1 MERKRPSRILIVVII
16 LAVLAGAYYVFQAY
30 ASSNNTQLKASGTIE
45 AVDVNVSPELSG
57 KVSEVLAEE
66 GQTVKA
72 GDVLLKLDETLLQ
85 AQRDQA

>member
-1 MERKRPSRILIVVII
+1 MVAIIVIVVALLI
-16 LAVLAGAYYVFQAY
+16 AGYYGIRAMNTT
-30 ASSNNTQLKASGTIE
+30 ANTQLKASGTIE

-85 AQRDQA
+85 AQRDQAAA